1 MTAELLH
8 ELVHEA
14 ARDHGN
20 KTAVAFDS
28 SIAAR
33 VCLTYDEVISL
44 ANELTGHLRVSV
56 QKHDGTMGLYCH
68 ADILL
73 PVWIVGYD

>member
-1 MTAELLH
+1 MTAKLLH

-14 ARDHGN
+14 ARAHGN

-33 VCLTYDEVISL
+33 VCLTYDEVIAL

-56 QKHDGTMGLYCH
+56 QKHDGIGLFCH
-68 ADILL
+68 ADVLL
-73 PVWIVGYD
+73 PAWIVGYD

>member
-1 MTAELLH
+1 MIMVIKQLSRSTAALQR
-8 ELVHEA
+8 A
-14 ARDHGN
+14 SA
-20 KTAVAFDS
+20 
-28 SIAAR
+28 
-33 VCLTYDEVISL
+33 LTYDNVISL

-73 PVWIVGYD
+73 PAWIVGYD

>member
-73 PVWIVGYD
+73 PAWIVGYD